1 MAHLY
6 CPECG
11 AKIEY
16 SLQKPQFCS
25 ACGVPLDGKH
35 ASASKGKAPRHEDK
49 EREEEKEFIPQI
61 SDLDVDI
68 DYSFGKKF
76 TFEEL
81 AETPKEEL
89 GRISKGKTKQSED
102 PIKTSMDDCLPGRR
116 HSIG

>member
-25 ACGVPLDGKH
+25 ACGTSLDGKH
-35 ASASKGKAPRHEDK
+35 ASASKRKTPKYED
-49 EREEEKEFIPQI
+49 EEEEAKNSLPQI
-61 SDLDVDI
+61 SELEVDV

-81 AETPKEEL
+81 AETPKEDL
-89 GRISKGKTKQSED
+89 GRISKGKTEQNAD